1 MMEAVAVK
9 RVAVLGAGT
18 IGGSW
23 VSWFL
28 ARGMQVTVWDPRSGQ
43 PILCCAMSPTPGFF
57 GCPNCPASHAPSY
70 HRRRGLSLP
79 IGLIRRRWLGELHGS
94 H

>member
-28 ARGMQVTVWDPRSGQ
+28 ARGMQVTVWDPRSGAADFV
-43 PILCCAMSPTPGFF
+43 LRYVADAWLF